1 MKNNKMKLLLTGLFM
16 IVITSTEAFGSNL
29 IGHWDFE
36 EGSGET
42 AIDSSGNALTGN
54 IINAVYTVG
63 NVGNYALDFN
73 GADSFVQV
81 GLSPLLNP
89 DSVGIS
95 LWFKPSRG
103 QYNSQN
109 QGALLDKG
117 HGYGSNPYF
126 GGYSLQYLA
135 EIAGGNSTVIDLYG
149 NGSDFP
155 RIESGPGYN
164 DDQWHHVVANLGA
177 AEMALY
183 MDGQLIAK
191 TSGQGAIVDNDSP
204 LFFGRHRAVGRY
216 FEGAIDDI
224 RIYDGA
230 LSQLDVTQLYQSA
243 NPVPLPATLFLFGT
257 GLAGLVGVSLNR
269 AKNRSIEIF
278 QNRLGGFTSPS
289 LFPGGLNLKDITN
302 ETYTDDGNGHFI
314 ASRKP
319 VGTS

>member
-1 MKNNKMKLLLTGLFM
+1 MKNNKMKLLLPGLFM
-16 IVITSTEAFGSNL
+16 IVITSTEAFGLNL

-36 EGSGET
+36 EGTGVT

-63 NVGNYALDFN
+63 HVGNYALDFN
-73 GADSFVQV
+73 GTDSFVQV

-95 LWFKPSRG
+95 LWFKPSTG
-103 QYNSQN
+103 EYNSQN

-135 EIAGGNSTVIDLYG
+135 EVAGGNSTVIDLYG

-177 AEMALY
+177 GEMALY
-183 MDGQLIAK
+183 MDGQLITK
-191 TSGQGAIVDNDSP
+191 TVGLGAIVDNDSP
-204 LFFGRHRAVGRY
+204 LFFGRHRTVGRY
-216 FEGAIDDI
+216 FDGAIDDI

-230 LSQLDVTQLYQSA
+230 LSEKDVTQLYQFA
-243 NPVPLPATLFLFGT
+243 NPVPLPAAILLFVTGLVGLFGT
-257 GLAGLVGVSLNR
+257 RIIKS
-269 AKNRSIEIF
+269 
-278 QNRLGGFTSPS
+278 T
-289 LFPGGLNLKDITN
+289 
-302 ETYTDDGNGHFI
+302 
-314 ASRKP
+314 
-319 VGTS
+319 